1 MRVEDSPSSTLSST
15 LVIADPNAHW
25 LAVQKDLL
33 RELANFGEIARI
45 DASMA
50 PILRMI
56 NITFFDVR
64 AANTACTYLAGR
76 AEQLPPTGDDFRIVL
91 VNMGPFEDPADDN
104 ITFFDVRAANTACTY
119 LAGRAEQ
126 LPPTCDDFRIVLVN
140 MGPFEEKLGAGC
152 NFSQFGE
159 VASLSTYGASV
170 IVEYY
175 DIRGAMLLV
184 AAAGGSAS
192 PCTPQRLAQ
201 HALVHSR
208 NEAPPSLD
216 LWEALRPKTLSLA
229 PPPGLETVESK
240 RGASPSE
247 PATPSMSEL
256 RLVTPMSRRSS
267 DMSMATGNTNSSMHK
282 QNSDGKVEEAQK
294 TVNRPVRTKVSSR
307 DFSKFDVDADKIARG
322 EDLRTTVMV
331 RNLVGPRARKDFLK
345 LLEKCGL
352 ADRYTFFYMPCKERR
367 DVPAGFAFV
376 NLNAPSDVLKLFSVV
391 KKDLW
396 RTQIRDSQVKPLG
409 LSYARFQGHEELMA
423 HFSSSVVLC
432 DQDPDKRP
440 LFCNPKKATTALEA
454 FSPLSK
460 ASTASG
466 ANDEK
471 NCSSEGEGS
480 QVSASAPW
488 VGA

>member
-1 MRVEDSPSSTLSST
+1 MPAFNQEFRALQQCNMRVEDSPSSTLSST

-76 AEQLPPTGDDFRIVL
+76 AEQLPPTG
-91 VNMGPFEDPADDN
+91 
-104 ITFFDVRAANTACTY
+104 
-119 LAGRAEQ
+119 
-126 LPPTCDDFRIVLVN
+126 DDFRIVLVN

-240 RGASPSE
+240 RRASPSE
-247 PATPSMSEL
+247 PASPTVSEL
-256 RLVTPMSRRSS
+256 GLVTPMRHRSS
-267 DMSMATGNTNSSMHK
+267 DVSTVHK

-322 EDLRTTVMV
+322 EDQRTTVMV

-352 ADRYTFFYMPCKERR
+352 ADRYTFFYMPCKEHR

-376 NLNAPSDVLKLFSVV
+376 NLNAPSDVLKLFTVV

-396 RTQIRDSQVKPLG
+396 RTQIRDLQVKPLA

-432 DQDPDKRP
+432 EQDPDKRP